1 MKRNSP
7 PPRATTAEELVR
19 ARDAR
24 GLFWSLIARLIF
36 VGIFFLLS
44 ALHLLDLIAPGV
56 AAETDFEAYASLAIT
71 AAAAAALSYLLQLA
85 RNHQRLELAGLG
97 AVALDLVLMSLVV
110 VVWYVDRDTPD
121 GSLTFLVNNEL
132 FTLCVP
138 LVVISTL
145 ALRPLYP
152 ILSAGGFML
161 LHLALMAF
169 VLSHPAVSPQMDHF
183 HVNPGVIMV
192 RLIVLAMVGAFLAL
206 MASRARRTIYDAVEL
221 EVANVEIKERQAEML
236 LKGKLNAMSGLVA
249 GVAHELNTPL
259 GVVQSGLETSD
270 ALVRRLTP
278 LAEGDAKVARSLA
291 ATKASAAAAREGLD
305 RMKQV
310 VSSLKGFARL
320 DEAELQRSDVRE
332 GLEATLALIDREK
345 YGGVEIVKEF
355 SEVPDIECRP
365 QELNQVFMTL
375 IVNALEAMN
384 GQGRLSLETARDYQW
399 VRVAVADTGPGMT
412 PHVLD
417 ELFEFR
423 FNEKRGRVGMGLGLP
438 TAYRIVERHG
448 GHLSVESTV
457 GEGTT
462 FTLTFPVDR
471 ADTRAEF

>member
-1 MKRNSP
+1 MKRSSP

-19 ARDAR
+19 TRDAR

-56 AAETDFEAYASLAIT
+56 AAETDFEAYASIAIT

-85 RNHQRLELAGLG
+85 RNHRRLELAGLG

-110 VVWYVDRDTPD
+110 VVWYVDRDTPE
-121 GSLTFLVNNEL
+121 GSLTVLVNNEL

-138 LVVISTL
+138 FVVISSL

-169 VLSHPAVSPQMDHF
+169 VLSHAAVSPQMDHF
-183 HVNPGVIMV
+183 HVNPGVTVV
-192 RLIVLAMVGAFLAL
+192 RLTVLAMVGAFLAF

-291 ATKASAAAAREGLD
+291 ATKASAAAALD

-320 DEAELQRSDVRE
+320 DEAELQRSDVRD
-332 GLEATLALIDREK
+332 GLEATLALIDRDK
-345 YGGVEIVKEF
+345 YRGVEIVKEF

-384 GQGRLSLETARDYQW
+384 GQGRLSLETARDYPW